1 MLFHLSWLSAM
12 VPIGKW
18 FRYFVNKGGAGRP
31 TGPLHS
37 KGLNPMICEYRG
49 ALYLSMAPYMAASKS
64 HPIRHSIRTALV
76 LGNPL
81 QFWEL
86 PPTMQVVKLWDTE
99 ATRVPLSGARI
110 PCSLVNMY
118 QFLPSTM
125 DKYYNAPQLRNL
137 YRNN

>member
-1 MLFHLSWLSAM
+1 MDWKLFHLSWLSAM

-18 FRYFVNKGGAGRP
+18 FRYFVNKGGAGWP

-49 ALYLSMAPYMAASKS
+49 VLYLSMAPYMAAIKS
-64 HPIRHSIRTALV
+64 HLIRHSIRTALV

-99 ATRVPLSGARI
+99 VTRVPLWVPASPVPWSICINSCRLLWTSTTM
-110 PCSLVNMY
+110 P
-118 QFLPSTM
+118 PS
-125 DKYYNAPQLRNL
+125 
-137 YRNN
+137 